1 MPDLAGSN
9 GVPASSASQVPLGR
23 PHEAAMALKFPP
35 TVSVADVSTTVCS
48 PNNFSCSSPATD
60 SGATDT
66 ESP

>member
-1 MPDLAGSN
+1 
-9 GVPASSASQVPLGR
+9 
-23 PHEAAMALKFPP
+23 MALKFPP

-48 PNNFSCSSPATD
+48 PNNFSCSNPATD